1 MSGELIHGSSLLHG
15 WTITTRYDYIKNT
28 CFDRRSGDLYI
39 PEGEYSFIK
48 DMKYF
53 GAFPVWL

>member
-1 MSGELIHGSSLLHG
+1 MSGELTPGSSLLHG
-15 WTITTRYDYIKNT
+15 GTITARYDYIKNT

-53 GAFPVWL
+53 GAFPV